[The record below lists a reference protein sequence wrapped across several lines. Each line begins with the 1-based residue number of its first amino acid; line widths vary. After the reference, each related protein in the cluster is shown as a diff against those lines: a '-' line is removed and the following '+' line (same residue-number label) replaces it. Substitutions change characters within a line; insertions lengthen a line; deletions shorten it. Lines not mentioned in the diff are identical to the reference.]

1 MQRTTMSAAG
11 ILIFLSL
18 GLEDF
23 HDDFLF
29 LNQEGADDLLP
40 DGLVAED
47 TTVGPEDSLLTPG
60 ETRLLLV
67 AKISKTNL

>member
-1 MQRTTMSAAG
+1 MKP
-11 ILIFLSL
+11 FL
-18 GLEDF
+18 
-23 HDDFLF
+23 HDFLF

>member
-1 MQRTTMSAAG
+1 MIKIQLGFDA
-11 ILIFLSL
+11 L
-18 GLEDF
+18 GLEDL
-23 HDDFLF
+23 HNNLLLLD
-29 LNQEGADDLLP
+29 QEGADDLLP

-67 AKISKTNL
+67 AKI